1 VSIRLVLVHGSG
13 HTARTWD
20 RVVARLRHVAMAVD
34 LPGRRY
40 RPADLTLGTLD
51 GSARS
56 AAADVVAGGAGPVVL
71 VGHSSGGL
79 VLPALASLLGGSVRH
94 LVFVAGLIAP
104 DGGQVASAVAGEDGA
119 SLAQQRRSLLLEH
132 AGTTFGG
139 FLPGEEPAPTTLRR
153 LDDER
158 TVGAIESLNLMYQTV
173 RWDGVS
179 PTLPRTFVRCRRDAI
194 QPRPL
199 QEQLIAASGAAEVV
213 DLDCDHTPALSL
225 PGDLAAVLD
234 SVAARYD
241 DAET

>member
-1 VSIRLVLVHGSG
+1 MSTTLVLVHGSG

-20 RVVARLRHVAMAVD
+20 GVVARLDHPAVSVD

-51 GSARS
+51 RSARS
-56 AAADVVAGGAGPVVL
+56 AAADVGAAGGGPVVL

-79 VLPALASLLGGSVRH
+79 ILPALAALLGDSVRH

-104 DGGQVASAVAGEDGA
+104 DGGQVATAIVGENGA
-119 SLAQQRRSLLLEH
+119 NLAEQRRSLLEEH

-139 FLPGEEPAPTTLRR
+139 FLLGEEPAPTTLRQI
-153 LDDER
+153 DDER

-179 PTLPRTFVRCRRDAI
+179 PTLARTFVRCLRDSI
-194 QPRPL
+194 QPRSL
-199 QEQLIAASGAAEVV
+199 QAQLIAASGATEVV
-213 DLDCDHTPALSL
+213 DLDCDHTPALSA
-225 PGDLAAVLD
+225 PAELAAWLD
-234 SVAARYD
+234 AIAARHD